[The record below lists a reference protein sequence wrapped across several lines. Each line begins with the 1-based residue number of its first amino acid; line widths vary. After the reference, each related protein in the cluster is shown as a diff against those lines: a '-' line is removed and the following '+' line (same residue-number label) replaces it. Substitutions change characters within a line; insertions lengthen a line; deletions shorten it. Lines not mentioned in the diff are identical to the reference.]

1 MRLSS
6 EQLSKLLEYVDAWV
20 KELNFPVVGL
30 AWEEKKFTADYLLPW
45 LRGKVAELAKP
56 GLYVRGD
63 GGPTVHP
70 VVWSNIAFYPDLA
83 IVSDEEKLV
92 AFEVKLI
99 REVDP
104 GSSLSKAIGQSILYS
119 SFGYKVSRAIVV
131 DCRDSQ
137 KGNSLMEWRGKII
150 NTNSSETHVFY

>member
-1 MRLSS
+1 MRLSD
-6 EQLSKLLEYVDAWV
+6 EQFKKLMEYADAWI
-20 KELNFPVVGL
+20 KELVLPIVTST
-30 AWEEKKFTADYLLPW
+30 WEEKIFTAEHLLPW
-45 LRGKVAELAKP
+45 LQGKVEQLAKP

-63 GGPTVHP
+63 GGPSVHP
-70 VVWSNIAFYPDLA
+70 VVWSNIAFFPDLA

-92 AFEVKLI
+92 AFEIKLI

-131 DCRDSQ
+131 DCRESIKNANQMKWRSQ
-137 KGNSLMEWRGKII
+137 II
-150 NTNSSETHVFY
+150 NTNSSATHVFS